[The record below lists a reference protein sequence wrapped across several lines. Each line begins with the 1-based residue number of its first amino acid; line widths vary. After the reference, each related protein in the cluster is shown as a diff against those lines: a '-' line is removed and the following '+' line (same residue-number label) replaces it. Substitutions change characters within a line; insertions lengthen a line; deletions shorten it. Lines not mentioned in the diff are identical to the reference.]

1 MGRATW
7 RWSALF
13 CLRRRPRMRAHARG
27 PPLRPDPES
36 GDLLP
41 LTGVA
46 LYDESRTRE
55 AAAAALSGSGKSA
68 SRSWDRWS
76 TSPSPAW
83 PPPSSPPSGRGV
95 DLWKWPLLQAAQLA
109 PKSVVWANL
118 YLALLNLMPAYPL
131 DGGRILRAFFSR
143 TLDLSSATRRAVS
156 ISTAIAMVL
165 IFAGLFSDNWLTMV
179 GVIVFSAAQ
188 LEERAL
194 VFQSV
199 LDNVRLEEV
208 MLTDFAT
215 LSPADTLE
223 DALEKAVHSLQD
235 DFPVVR
241 GSDMVGVIS
250 KQRILDALRAEG
262 NGYVQAVMN
271 KIFEVSVRQDS
282 LGSAFRK
289 LTARNSS
296 IIPVV
301 EDQRLIGIVT
311 LQNLMHSMAL
321 LAESRK
327 LRRDEAR
334 ILGIKSRASRSIAE
348 GSALSLRCR
357 SLPNLRSLF
366 DGSDGLPSGR
376 HGSEQPHGF
385 RLLHRRNLLQ
395 PRQHCIRNLPVD
407 VDHGDCL
414 ARLPLDILLGRSPSR
429 ARNLQ
434 C

>member
-1 MGRATW
+1 MRSWSIPVGRLFGVDVRIHLTFFLLPMFVFW
-7 RWSALF
+7 TDYSAHQGNANGPRDLALVAIILA
-13 CLRRRPRMRAHARG
+13 CVGAHECGHMLAARRFGMIPKAVI
-27 PPLRPDPES
+27 
-36 GDLLP
+36 LLP
-41 LTGVA
+41 LTGVT
-46 LYDESRTRE
+46 LYDESRTE
-55 AAAAALSGSGKSA
+55 KPQPAALLWKREIRLALVGPLVNLALGSLAVAAITGA
-68 SRSWDRWS
+68 
-76 TSPSPAW
+76 
-83 PPPSSPPSGRGV
+83 GRGG
-95 DLWKWPLLQAAQLA
+95 DLWKWPFLQAGNLL
-109 PKSVVWANL
+109 KSLVWANL
-118 YLALLNLMPAYPL
+118 YLAVLNLMPAYPL

-143 TLDLSSATRRAVS
+143 SLDASAATRRAVS
-156 ISTAIAMVL
+156 ISNAIAMVL
-165 IFAGLFSDNWLTMV
+165 MVAGLFSDNWLTMV

-289 LTARNSS
+289 LTVRNSS

-327 LRRDEAR
+327 LRRDEAE
-334 ILGIKSRASRSIAE
+334 S
-348 GSALSLRCR
+348 
-357 SLPNLRSLF
+357 
-366 DGSDGLPSGR
+366 
-376 HGSEQPHGF
+376 
-385 RLLHRRNLLQ
+385 
-395 PRQHCIRNLPVD
+395 
-407 VDHGDCL
+407 
-414 ARLPLDILLGRSPSR
+414 
-429 ARNLQ
+429 
-434 C
+434 

>member
-1 MGRATW
+1 MRSWSISVGRLFGIDVRLHLTFLILPAFLYWTDYAAN
-7 RWSALF
+7 RQNANGGHDFALVGIILACVAAHEF
-13 CLRRRPRMRAHARG
+13 GHMFVARRLGLIPKAVI
-27 PPLRPDPES
+27 
-36 GDLLP
+36 LLP

-46 LYDESRTRE
+46 LYDESRIPKQPTAMIWRRE
-55 AAAAALSGSGKSA
+55 IRFALAGPLVNLALAGLA
-68 SRSWDRWS
+68 IALI
-76 TSPSPAW
+76 TAF
-83 PPPSSPPSGRGV
+83 GRGV
-95 DLWKWPLLQAAQLA
+95 DLWKWPFLQAANL
-109 PKSVVWANL
+109 PRSVVWANL
-118 YLALLNLMPAYPL
+118 YLAVLNLMPAYPL
-131 DGGRILRAFFSR
+131 DGGRIVRAYFSR
-143 TLDLSSATRRAVS
+143 TLDPASATRRAVS

-165 IFAGLFSDNWLTMV
+165 VFAGLFSDAWLTMV

-250 KQRILDALRAEG
+250 KQHILDALRAEG

-311 LQNLMHSMAL
+311 LQNLMHSMSL

-327 LRRDEAR
+327 LRRDETE
-334 ILGIKSRASRSIAE
+334 S
-348 GSALSLRCR
+348 
-357 SLPNLRSLF
+357 
-366 DGSDGLPSGR
+366 
-376 HGSEQPHGF
+376 
-385 RLLHRRNLLQ
+385 
-395 PRQHCIRNLPVD
+395 
-407 VDHGDCL
+407 
-414 ARLPLDILLGRSPSR
+414 
-429 ARNLQ
+429 
-434 C
+434 

>member
-1 MGRATW
+1 MRSWSIPVGRLFGVDVRIHLTFFLLAMFIFWTDYAVNGAKATGP
-7 RWSALF
+7 RDMALVGIILV
-13 CLRRRPRMRAHARG
+13 CVGAH
-27 PPLRPDPES
+27 ES
-36 GDLLP
+36 GHMFAARRFGLIPKAVILLP

-46 LYDESRTRE
+46 LFEESRTAKPLPPALLWKRE
-55 AAAAALSGSGKSA
+55 VRLALIGPLLSFALACLSAAAITA
-68 SRSWDRWS
+68 
-76 TSPSPAW
+76 
-83 PPPSSPPSGRGV
+83 SGRGIEI
-95 DLWKWPLLQAAQLA
+95 WKFPFLQAANL
-109 PKSVVWANL
+109 PRSVVGANL
-118 YLALLNLMPAYPL
+118 FLAIFNLMPAYPL
-131 DGGRILRAFFSR
+131 DGGRILRAFFAR
-143 TLDLSSATRRAVS
+143 TLDPSAATRRAVA
-156 ISTAIAMVL
+156 ISNAIAMVL
-165 IFAGLFSDNWLTMV
+165 MIAGLFSDNWLTMV

-199 LDNVRLEEV
+199 LENVRLEEV

-271 KIFEVSVRQDS
+271 KIFEVSLRQDS

-327 LRRDEAR
+327 LRRE
-334 ILGIKSRASRSIAE
+334 E
-348 GSALSLRCR
+348 
-357 SLPNLRSLF
+357 
-366 DGSDGLPSGR
+366 
-376 HGSEQPHGF
+376 SE
-385 RLLHRRNLLQ
+385 
-395 PRQHCIRNLPVD
+395 
-407 VDHGDCL
+407 
-414 ARLPLDILLGRSPSR
+414 S
-429 ARNLQ
+429 
-434 C
+434 

>member
-1 MGRATW
+1 MRSWSIPIGRLFGVDVRIHLTFFILPMFIFWTDYLAHKDNATGP
-7 RWSALF
+7 RDLALVGIILA
-13 CLRRRPRMRAHARG
+13 CVAAH
-27 PPLRPDPES
+27 ES
-36 GDLLP
+36 GHMLAARRMGLIPKAVILLP

-46 LYDESRTRE
+46 LYDEPRTEKPLPAAPLWMRE
-55 AAAAALSGSGKSA
+55 IRLALIGPLVSLALAGLAASVVIA
-68 SRSWDRWS
+68 
-76 TSPSPAW
+76 
-83 PPPSSPPSGRGV
+83 SGRGIE
-95 DLWKWPLLQAAQLA
+95 LGKWPLLQATNL
-109 PKSVVWANL
+109 PKSIVWANL
-118 YLALLNLMPAYPL
+118 YLAAFNLMPAYPL
-131 DGGRILRAFFSR
+131 DGGRILRAFLSR
-143 TLDLSSATRRAVS
+143 TLDASTATRRAVS
-156 ISTAIAMVL
+156 ISNAIAMVL
-165 IFAGLFSDNWLTMV
+165 MLAGLFSDSWLTMV

-271 KIFEVSVRQDS
+271 KLFEVSLRQDT

-327 LRRDEAR
+327 LQRE
-334 ILGIKSRASRSIAE
+334 E
-348 GSALSLRCR
+348 
-357 SLPNLRSLF
+357 
-366 DGSDGLPSGR
+366 
-376 HGSEQPHGF
+376 SE
-385 RLLHRRNLLQ
+385 
-395 PRQHCIRNLPVD
+395 
-407 VDHGDCL
+407 
-414 ARLPLDILLGRSPSR
+414 S
-429 ARNLQ
+429 
-434 C
+434 

>member
-1 MGRATW
+1 MRSWSIPVGRLFGVDVRLHLTFLILPMFVFWMDYAVHKESATGP
-7 RWSALF
+7 RDLALVGIVLV
-13 CLRRRPRMRAHARG
+13 CVGAHELAHMLAARRFGMVPKAVI
-27 PPLRPDPES
+27 
-36 GDLLP
+36 LLP

-46 LYDESRTRE
+46 LYDESRIAKPLPAAQLWQRE
-55 AAAAALSGSGKSA
+55 VRLALIGPLASLALACLAAGVVSA
-68 SRSWDRWS
+68 SS
-76 TSPSPAW
+76 
-83 PPPSSPPSGRGV
+83 RGSE
-95 DLWKWPLLQAAQLA
+95 LWKWPFLQASNL
-109 PKSVVWANL
+109 PKSLVWANL
-118 YLALLNLMPAYPL
+118 WLALLNLMPAYPL

-143 TLDLSSATRRAVS
+143 TLDASAATRRAVS

-165 IFAGLFSDNWLTMV
+165 MIAGPFSDSWLSMV
-179 GVIVFSAAQ
+179 GVIIFSAAQ

-199 LDNVRLEEV
+199 LDNVRLEEI

-250 KQRILDALRAEG
+250 KQRILDALRADG

-271 KIFEVSVRQDS
+271 KIFEVSLRQDS

-311 LQNLMHSMAL
+311 LQNLMHSMSL
-321 LAESRK
+321 LAETRK
-327 LRRDEAR
+327 LQRE
-334 ILGIKSRASRSIAE
+334 E
-348 GSALSLRCR
+348 
-357 SLPNLRSLF
+357 
-366 DGSDGLPSGR
+366 
-376 HGSEQPHGF
+376 SE
-385 RLLHRRNLLQ
+385 
-395 PRQHCIRNLPVD
+395 
-407 VDHGDCL
+407 
-414 ARLPLDILLGRSPSR
+414 S
-429 ARNLQ
+429 
-434 C
+434 